1 MSKEAEAWWKQAW
14 GVLIFLLVVT
24 SAIGLY
30 VISTQIANTNP
41 SPNDEGGGGESIT
54 YSVIRIIDG
63 DTIEIEDDW
72 RVRLIGID
80 TPESG
85 ETFYYECKSKLSE
98 LIGNHKVGLEED
110 VEDTDHYGRLL
121 RYVWVGSLHVNLE
134 MVRSGWAEAYP
145 YSPNTKYAS
154 QFESAEQE
162 ARNAQRGMWEEQ
174 PPPSPADVY
183 ISYVHENAAGNDWY
197 NLNDEYIVFTNGG
210 NAADTLTGWR
220 VSDEYGHEYT
230 FPAFTLSADASV
242 TLYTGSGTD
251 TATELYW
258 GSESPIWNND
268 GDTVYLRDSTGALV
282 DSYQW

>member
-14 GVLIFLLVVT
+14 GVLIFLLVIT

-30 VISTQIANTNP
+30 VISTQIGNTNP
-41 SPNDEGGGGESIT
+41 SPNDEGGGGENIT

-98 LIGNHKVGLEED
+98 LIGNNEVGLEED

-121 RYVWVGSLHVNLE
+121 RYVWVDSLHVNME

-162 ARNAQRGMWEEQ
+162 ARNAQRGMWEE
-174 PPPSPADVY
+174 SSADVY

-210 NAADTLTGWR
+210 DAAVTLTGWR
-220 VSDEYGHEYT
+220 VSDEANHVYT
-230 FPAFTLSADASV
+230 FPAFTLSAYASV

-258 GSESPIWNND
+258 GSGSPIWNND